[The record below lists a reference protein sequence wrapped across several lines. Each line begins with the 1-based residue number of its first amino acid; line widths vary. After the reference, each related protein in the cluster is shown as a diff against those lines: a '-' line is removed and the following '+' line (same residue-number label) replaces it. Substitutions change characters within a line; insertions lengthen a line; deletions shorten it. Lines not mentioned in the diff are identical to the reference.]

1 MSELLLFLERQ
12 QVGMYIL
19 LGGVGFLY
27 VRAAIKAYLD
37 LRRARFGLERQQER
51 AKLIR
56 AGVMTGLSLFGML
69 VVFILTSFISPALP
83 ADEIQAPVPTVNLLA
98 SPEPSSEEED
108 AFSTATPLAEG
119 QTDQTGCQNPDATIL
134 SPQDGESINGVV
146 DILGTANIDNFA
158 FYTLEYRSITSEGTW
173 RAIMAG
179 TQQVCETFC
188 EEEEL
193 LGSWDTSLV
202 TPADYALRLVV
213 TDTSGNAPL
222 PCEIRVSV
230 LP

>member
-1 MSELLLFLERQ
+1 MSELLLFLEKQ
-12 QVGMYIL
+12 QLGIYIL

-27 VRAAIKAYLD
+27 VRAAINAYLA

-51 AKLIR
+51 EKLIR
-56 AGVMTGLSLFGML
+56 AGVMTGLFFFGML
-69 VVFILTSFISPALP
+69 VVFILTSFVSPALP
-83 ADEIQAPVPTVNLLA
+83 SDEIQAVPTVNLLA
-98 SPEPSSEEED
+98 SPESSSEEEGV
-108 AFSTATPLAEG
+108 FSTATPLAEG
-119 QTDQTGCQNPDATIL
+119 QMDVSGCQNPDATIR
-134 SPQDGESINGVV
+134 SPQDGDSINGVV

-179 TQQVCETFC
+179 TEQICETFC